1 MQSKGNQIMENNWRE
16 ENLKRLQQAEEKAYA
31 RRTEAENL
39 IEKLIGEEM
48 NNSLFF
54 VLRQAF
60 SEYEDA
66 EERCVKTTDRLTE
79 FQYLKDRS
87 EI

>member
-1 MQSKGNQIMENNWRE
+1 MENNWRE

-39 IEKLIGEEM
+39 IEKLIGKQED
-48 NNSLFF
+48 NVLFF
-54 VLRQAF
+54 TLRQAF

-66 EERCVKTTDRLTE
+66 EERCVKTTDRLNE

>member
-1 MQSKGNQIMENNWRE
+1 MEQYQEVQLN
-16 ENLKRLQQAEEKAYA
+16 RLQQAEDKAYA
-31 RRTEAENL
+31 RRTEAENF
-39 IEKLIGEEM
+39 IEKLIGKQKD
-48 NNSLFF
+48 NVLFF
-54 VLRQAF
+54 TLRQAF